1 VPAAACHQGLGEPA
15 GRGRSDLPW
24 TGLFVEALIAELA
37 RRGLAVP
44 VSEVTLPAG
53 PMPTHTPPPAD
64 RNDRL

>member
-1 VPAAACHQGLGEPA
+1 V
-15 GRGRSDLPW
+15 
-24 TGLFVEALIAELA
+24 FIEALIAELA

-53 PMPTHTPPPAD
+53 PLPTHTPRPAD